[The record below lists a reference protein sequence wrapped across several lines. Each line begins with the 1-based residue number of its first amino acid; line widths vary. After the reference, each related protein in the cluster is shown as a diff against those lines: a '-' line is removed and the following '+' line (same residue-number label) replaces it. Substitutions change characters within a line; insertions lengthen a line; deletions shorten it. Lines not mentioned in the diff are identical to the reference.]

1 MISIGGSR
9 RKPQV
14 DPCSLLWERNPI
26 LVHRPRLAQNIQGQS
41 RPSRSSPFFAGCSTS
56 SEGHASIQPAE
67 RLKAERACWACW
79 ACWREWSA
87 CLLKPALSLIRPST
101 VLAGLTQSEFSCQHP
116 AITIPRARPGWH
128 AGVGDRT
135 AHALSRSFSNDPSHP
150 KDIIDLASPSESQA
164 CLPACLH
171 APLPSLPLHPPPP
184 LLPRAPIDPPRYFCP
199 RNPATAPGAIELIP
213 SMRRETVAEAALQFA
228 WTCFCEFPKPSL
240 GAVLHALLQSAAD
253 LLLPST
259 ICKDVVR
266 SW

>member
-1 MISIGGSR
+1 MNSIEESR

-14 DPCSLLWERNPI
+14 DPCSLLWERARRNPI

-79 ACWREWSA
+79 ACWRQWSA
-87 CLLKPALSLIRPST
+87 CLLKPALSLIRHST

-135 AHALSRSFSNDPSHP
+135 AHALSRSFSNNPSHP
-150 KDIIDLASPSESQA
+150 KDIHLASPSESQA
-164 CLPACLH
+164 CLH
-171 APLPSLPLHPPPP
+171 APLPSLPPPPP
-184 LLPRAPIDPPRYFCP
+184 PPSGPHRPSRYFCP

-259 ICKDVVR
+259 ICKDVAR

>member
-1 MISIGGSR
+1 MNSIEESR

-14 DPCSLLWERNPI
+14 DPCSLLWERARRNPI

-79 ACWREWSA
+79 RQWSA
-87 CLLKPALSLIRPST
+87 CLLKPALSLIRHST

-150 KDIIDLASPSESQA
+150 KDIHLAIHQSHR
-164 CLPACLH
+164 PACT
-171 APLPSLPLHPPPP
+171 PLSRVSPLPP

-259 ICKDVVR
+259 ICKDVAR